1 MTERSAP
8 QPAVT
13 EQAVTRPAPQ
23 PVVTE
28 PAVTERPAPQPVVT
42 QPAVTEQAAPQPAM
56 TERPAPKPIVT
67 ERPTPQ
73 PIVTERPT
81 PQPIVAERP
90 APQPIV
96 TERPA
101 PQPIVTERPA
111 PQPIVTAET
120 ASAPQPAPV
129 EMQPRAETG
138 ATAPPVQQQPWTAT
152 MRKEF
157 DAAQVLGRAGLNAR
171 SPAAAAVAV
180 PSAGSAAPAGASVS
194 QGALAA
200 SFKEVTVPSADESV
214 YAKSASSPTADAR
227 TARAAVSDSAVPVV
241 DPEIVGRSSE
251 VVASAPVR
259 MSGTPTARR
268 ADAAG
273 DGMAEPTLSSEPIA
287 ASSPGASK
295 PAPVGATVYGGAP
308 APAADTAAS
317 VGSRIQDLDRALDA
331 GGRVAAGSGSDDGSG
346 SQGGG
351 AAAGPAG
358 RDPRLP
364 AGWNVSGSLG
374 LRPLLNV
381 IHPALPDRYPDE
393 IVQMTV
399 RVLIRV
405 DPAGWVR
412 VERFEQDSGSTALN
426 NEITKTLRQWR
437 YEPVDDR
444 DPVYGTVT
452 IQIRSRSN

>member
-1 MTERSAP
+1 MTERPAP

-13 EQAVTRPAPQ
+13 ERPAPQ
-23 PVVTE
+23 PAVTE
-28 PAVTERPAPQPVVT
+28 RAAPQPAVTERPAPQPVVT
-42 QPAVTEQAAPQPAM
+42 ERAAPQPAV
-56 TERPAPKPIVT
+56 TERPAPKPVVA

-73 PIVTERPT
+73 PIVTEKPT

-90 APQPIV
+90 TPQPLV
-96 TERPA
+96 TEKP
-101 PQPIVTERPA
+101 
-111 PQPIVTAET
+111 

-129 EMQPRAETG
+129 ETQPRAETLAETN
-138 ATAPPVQQQPWTAT
+138 ATAPPVQQQPTAT

-157 DAAQVLGRAGLNAR
+157 DAAQAHGRAGLNAR
-171 SPAAAAVAV
+171 SPAGESAAVAV
-180 PSAGSAAPAGASVS
+180 PFAGSVVQAGAAVS

-200 SFKEVTVPSADESV
+200 SFKEATAQSADESV
-214 YAKSASSPTADAR
+214 YAKSASSPTPDAR

-241 DPEIVGRSSE
+241 RDPDGLVGGSSE
-251 VVASAPVR
+251 VAASAPVR

-268 ADAAG
+268 ADAAD
-273 DGMAEPTLSSEPIA
+273 DGVAASTLASVPITD
-287 ASSPGASK
+287 SSPGSSK

-308 APAADTAAS
+308 APAADDAS

-412 VERFEQDSGSTALN
+412 VERFEQDSGSTELN

-444 DPVYGTVT
+444 EPVYGTVT

>member
-1 MTERSAP
+1 MTE
-8 QPAVT
+8 
-13 EQAVTRPAPQ
+13 RPAPQ

-28 PAVTERPAPQPVVT
+28 RPAPQPAVTERPAPQPVVT
-42 QPAVTEQAAPQPAM
+42 ERAAPQPAV
-56 TERPAPKPIVT
+56 TERPAPKPVVA

-73 PIVTERPT
+73 PIVTEKPT

-90 APQPIV
+90 TPQPIV
-96 TERPA
+96 TEKPT
-101 PQPIVTERPA
+101 PQPIVAERPT
-111 PQPIVTAET
+111 PQPLVTEKP

-129 EMQPRAETG
+129 ETQPRAETLAETN
-138 ATAPPVQQQPWTAT
+138 ATAPPVQQQPTAT

-157 DAAQVLGRAGLNAR
+157 DAAQAHGRAGLNAR
-171 SPAAAAVAV
+171 SPAGESAAVAV
-180 PSAGSAAPAGASVS
+180 PFAGSVVQAGAAVS

-200 SFKEVTVPSADESV
+200 SFKEATAQSADESV
-214 YAKSASSPTADAR
+214 YAKSASSPTPDAR

-241 DPEIVGRSSE
+241 RDPDGLVGGSSE
-251 VVASAPVR
+251 VAASAPVR

-268 ADAAG
+268 ADAAD
-273 DGMAEPTLSSEPIA
+273 DGVAASTLASVPVTD
-287 ASSPGASK
+287 SSPGSSK

-308 APAADTAAS
+308 APAADDAS

-412 VERFEQDSGSTALN
+412 VERFEQDSGSTELN

-444 DPVYGTVT
+444 EPVYGTVT